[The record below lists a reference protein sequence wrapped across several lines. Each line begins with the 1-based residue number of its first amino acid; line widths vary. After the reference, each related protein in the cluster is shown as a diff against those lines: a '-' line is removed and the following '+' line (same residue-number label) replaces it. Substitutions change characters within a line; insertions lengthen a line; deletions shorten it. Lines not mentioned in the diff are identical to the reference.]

1 MDSQTIFR
9 GILYLFHFAGLCPV
23 SLETS
28 KENPKRIQNILLA
41 LWSFVNFALV
51 LTLATV
57 VFINYD
63 SVFSPDS
70 DVGQF
75 NDLVKFVTVILTHAT
90 TLAEAILTRSTLL
103 SAWTR
108 LYTVDNLFHQIGIP
122 VTHNRL
128 TFCRKF
134 STKFLIYLTATLI
147 IELSI
152 IATIQFDITW
162 TRNWIATFLSLLISR
177 MRHLH
182 LTMFVDLIRSRL
194 HIVRKELKQM
204 VVITKNNHFVLKD
217 ELTTKRIESRLV
229 QMKKIYGVLWE
240 CHGDVNSCFGWSELA
255 ALMQNFIQ
263 LTCDLY
269 WIYSVLNRNELRSIP
284 QLVLTLIPTFTAIII
299 MLHSCEKCLNDVRH
313 IGFWLHNIEKDIH
326 NISMDTLMV
335 AAITTYMVIFIQFMP
350 KVDEFDSANETI
362 TTTTQYPL
370 TLLDPTRQSSS

>member
-1 MDSQTIFR
+1 MDSQTIFQ
-9 GILYLFHFAGLCPV
+9 GILYLFHIAGLCPV

-41 LWSFVNFALV
+41 LWSFVNFAFV

-122 VTHNRL
+122 ITPNRL

-134 STKFLIYLTATLI
+134 STKFLIYITATLI

-162 TRNWIATFLSLLISR
+162 TRNWIATFISLLISR

-240 CHGDVNSCFGWSELA
+240 CHGDVNSCFGY
-255 ALMQNFIQ
+255 I
-263 LTCDLY
+263 
-269 WIYSVLNRNELRSIP
+269 IYYLSLR
-284 QLVLTLIPTFTAIII
+284 
-299 MLHSCEKCLNDVRH
+299 
-313 IGFWLHNIEKDIH
+313 
-326 NISMDTLMV
+326 
-335 AAITTYMVIFIQFMP
+335 
-350 KVDEFDSANETI
+350 
-362 TTTTQYPL
+362 
-370 TLLDPTRQSSS
+370 

>member
-1 MDSQTIFR
+1 MESQTIFQ
-9 GILYLFHFAGLCPV
+9 GILHIFQFLGLCPV

-28 KENPKRIQNILLA
+28 KDNPKKIANTLLGV
-41 LWSFVNFALV
+41 WSIVNFALV
-51 LTLATV
+51 LALTTV

-75 NDLVKFVTVILTHAT
+75 NDLVKFVTVILTHGTA
-90 TLAEAILTRSTLL
+90 LGEAILTRATLL

-108 LYTVDNLFHQIGIP
+108 LTTVDNLFHQIGIP
-122 VTHNRL
+122 VTQHRM
-128 TFCRKF
+128 KF
-134 STKFLIYLTATLI
+134 FRDFSAKFLIYTTLTLT
-147 IELSI
+147 IELTI
-152 IATIQFDITW
+152 LATIHFDANW
-162 TRNWIATFLSLLISR
+162 TRNVAITFISLLVSR

-217 ELTTKRIESRLV
+217 ELATKRIETRLV
-229 QMKKIYGVLWE
+229 QMKKIYSVLWE
-240 CHGDVNSCFGWSELA
+240 CHGDVNSSFGWSELA

-284 QLVLTLIPTFTAIII
+284 QLVASLIPTFTAIII

-350 KVDEFDSANETI
+350 KVDESNSANETI
-362 TTTTQYPL
+362 TTTTQYPF
-370 TLLDPTRQSSS
+370 TLAIPTRPSSS